1 VAAGNVDG
9 NVGPADGTVPVGRAG
24 NLTMPSRLAEAIRE
38 TARRRAVLLM
48 GLVTL
53 TLVVA
58 GQVVEDLLDDTALQ
72 LLPPTL
78 LRERWTVIAVAIY
91 LVVVV
96 EIVRREA
103 REALS
108 DLRPVVRID
117 DPRFE
122 VYRAAM
128 TRLHP
133 RVELGL
139 IVASMAVVVVL
150 FPIGGLSLPTTD
162 IPGTTSPLHL
172 PASPLASTV
181 IVLAYAALGW
191 AGLRLIETTVRV
203 ARTLGRLT
211 RESVAVR
218 VFDTSD
224 LLPFGHIAL
233 AAALAPAG
241 LIAIFVLGLGTPR
254 TPIGWAVLLLA
265 TATSLLALVLP
276 LRGIHG
282 QMRRAKDEALAGLNG
297 QLSDVHARVGS
308 SPLADAAV
316 PTAAGAAIP
325 TGELNDRTS
334 LLVSL
339 RRVVGEMPTWPFRDT
354 VVFGRAVLIASAPV
368 IYAAL
373 NGLVDAFFVK
383 RIAP

>member
-1 VAAGNVDG
+1 MAAGNVDR
-9 NVGPADGTVPVGRAG
+9 NVGPADVTVPVSRTGSRTA
-24 NLTMPSRLAEAIRE
+24 PSRLAEAIRE
-38 TARRRAVLLM
+38 TARRRAVLLI

-53 TLVVA
+53 SLVVA
-58 GQVVEDLLDDTALQ
+58 GQVVEDLLDDSALQ

-78 LRERWTVIAVAIY
+78 LRERWTVIAVAVY
-91 LVVVV
+91 LLVVV

-103 REALS
+103 REALA

-117 DPRFE
+117 DRRFE
-122 VYRAAM
+122 VYRARM
-128 TRLHP
+128 TGLHP

-139 IVASMAVVVVL
+139 ITISALVVVL
-150 FPIGGLSLPTTD
+150 LFPIAGLSLPTTD
-162 IPGTTSPLHL
+162 IPGTTTPLHL
-172 PASPLASTV
+172 PESPLAATV
-181 IVLAYAALGW
+181 ILLAYAALGC
-191 AGLRLIETTVRV
+191 AGLRLVETTIRV
-203 ARTLGRLT
+203 ARTLSRLT

-218 VFDTSD
+218 VFDTAD

-241 LIAIFVLGLGTPR
+241 LITIFVLGLGAPR
-254 TPIGWAVLLLA
+254 TPLGWTVLLLA

-276 LRGIHG
+276 LRGIHR
-282 QMRRAKDEALAGLNG
+282 QMRRAKDEALAGLNS
-297 QLSDVHARVGS
+297 QLSDVHALVGTG
-308 SPLADAAV
+308 PLGAV
-316 PTAAGAAIP
+316 AAIP
-325 TGELNDRTS
+325 AGELNDRAS

>member
-1 VAAGNVDG
+1 V
-9 NVGPADGTVPVGRAG
+9 TVPVGRARHVV
-24 NLTMPSRLAEAIRE
+24 TPSRLAEAIRE
-38 TARRRAVLLM
+38 TARRRAILLM
-48 GLVTL
+48 GLVTIA
-53 TLVVA
+53 LVVG
-58 GQVVEDLLDDTALQ
+58 GQLAEDLLDDPALQ

-78 LRERWTVIAVAIY
+78 LRQRWTVIAVVVY
-91 LVVVV
+91 LLFVV
-96 EIVRREA
+96 EVVRREA
-103 REALS
+103 REALA

-117 DPRFE
+117 DRRFE

-128 TRLHP
+128 TGLHP
-133 RVELGL
+133 RVEIALAA
-139 IVASMAVVVVL
+139 ASLLLVIVL
-150 FPIGGLSLPTTD
+150 FPIAGVALPTAD
-162 IPGTTSPLHL
+162 IPGTDTPLHL
-172 PASPLASTV
+172 PASPLPATV

-191 AGLRLIETTVRV
+191 AGLRLVEMTIRV
-203 ARTLGRLT
+203 ALTLGRLT

-218 VFDTSD
+218 VFDTAD

-241 LIAIFVLGLGTPR
+241 LIAIFVLGLGAPR
-254 TPIGWAVLLLA
+254 SALGWAVLLLA

-297 QLSDVHARVGS
+297 QLSDVHALVGS
-308 SPLADAAV
+308 GPPADGATV
-316 PTAAGAAIP
+316 PS
-325 TGELNDRTS
+325 GELNDRTS

-339 RRVVGEMPTWPFRDT
+339 RRVVSEMPTWPFRDT

-373 NGLVDAFFVK
+373 NGLVDAFVVK

>member
-1 VAAGNVDG
+1 MAAGNVDR
-9 NVGPADGTVPVGRAG
+9 NVGPGDVTVPVRRTRAVAS
-24 NLTMPSRLAEAIRE
+24 PSRYAATIRE
-38 TARRRAVLLM
+38 TTRRRAVLLI
-48 GLVTL
+48 GLVTMG
-53 TLVVA
+53 LVVA
-58 GQVVEDLLDDTALQ
+58 GQIVEDLLDDSAMQ
-72 LLPPTL
+72 LFPPTL

-91 LVVVV
+91 LLVVV

-103 REALS
+103 REALA
-108 DLRPVVRID
+108 DLRPVVRIED
-117 DPRFE
+117 RRFE

-128 TRLHP
+128 TGLHP
-133 RVELGL
+133 RVEIALAGVSL
-139 IVASMAVVVVL
+139 LVVILL
-150 FPIGGLSLPTTD
+150 FPMGGLSLPTTD
-162 IPGTTSPLHL
+162 IPGTGIPLHL
-172 PASPLASTV
+172 PASPIAATV

-191 AGLRLIETTVRV
+191 AGLRLVEMTVRV
-203 ARTLGRLT
+203 ARALGRLT

-241 LIAIFVLGLGTPR
+241 LIAIFVLGLGAPR
-254 TPIGWAVLLLA
+254 TPLGWTVLLLA
-265 TATSLLALVLP
+265 TGTSLLALVLP
-276 LRGIHG
+276 LRGIHR

-297 QLSDVHARVGS
+297 QLSEVHALVGS
-308 SPLADAAV
+308 GPA
-316 PTAAGAAIP
+316 AAGTTVP
-325 TGELNDRTS
+325 TGELNDRAS

-339 RRVVGEMPTWPFRDT
+339 RRVVAEMPTWPFRDT